1 MRPRLPIAPM
11 VAGRPGRASAQ
22 RGMTLLE
29 VLVASSLAVLLGTL
43 TYGVVSTTVST
54 QDSAIFIQNRF
65 NAARVSIERMRRELT
80 MAFVSLHQADDKR
93 TKTMFQGSKDRLV
106 FDTAAHEPLTKDS
119 RMSDQIEVEYRL
131 ERVQSTDD
139 PDEQVQALVRRVKY
153 HIDANPGEGGKEEV
167 LVENVKSLEF
177 EYFDKYRE
185 DWTDDWD
192 VTIDDAVDM
201 RERLKQLQQ
210 LRESVDAVR
219 EDEQTGVAGVVVADE
234 ADKQVDDAQLELL
247 DGMVLPSRVKMKL
260 VLEDREGYIFPM
272 QSQVEITMTE
282 PLWY

>member
-1 MRPRLPIAPM
+1 MSAASPYR
-11 VAGRPGRASAQ
+11 RARARIQAQ

-43 TYGVVSTTVST
+43 TYGVVTTTVNT

-65 NAARVSIERMRRELT
+65 NSARVAIDRMRRELT

-93 TKTMFQGSKDRLV
+93 TKTLFQGSSDRLV
-106 FDTAAHEPLTKDS
+106 FDTAAHEPLTRDS
-119 RMSDQIEVEYRL
+119 HTSDELEVEYRL
-131 ERVQSTDD
+131 ERVKSSDD
-139 PDEQVQALVRRVKY
+139 PDVYTKALVRRVKF
-153 HIDANPGEGGKEEV
+153 HIDDRPGEGGREEI

-192 VTIDDAVDM
+192 VTIDDAVKM

-210 LRESVDAVR
+210 MRDTVQGVADDES
-219 EDEQTGVAGVVVADE
+219 TGVAGVVVAGE
-234 ADKQVDDAQLELL
+234 ADKQIDDAELELL

-260 VLEDREGYIFPM
+260 VIEDREGYTFPM

>member
-1 MRPRLPIAPM
+1 MSGLPLAH
-11 VAGRPGRASAQ
+11 RARSGE

-54 QDSAIFIQNRF
+54 QEAATFIQNRF
-65 NAARVSIERMRRELT
+65 NAGRVAIERMRKELT

-93 TKTMFQGSKDRLV
+93 TKTLFEGSRDRIV

-119 RMSDQIEVEYRL
+119 HTSDQIEVEYRL
-131 ERVQSTDD
+131 ERVPSSDD
-139 PDEQVQALVRRVKY
+139 PDEQTQALVRRVKY
-153 HIDANPGEGGKEEV
+153 HIDGRAGEGGREEV
-167 LVENVKSLEF
+167 LVENVKTLEF

-185 DWTDDWD
+185 DWTEDWE
-192 VTIDDAVDM
+192 VTIDDAIQM
-201 RERLKQLQQ
+201 RERLKELNQM
-210 LRESVDAVR
+210 RDAAEGVR
-219 EDEQTGVAGVVVADE
+219 DDEQTGVAGVVVAAE

-247 DGMVLPSRVKMKL
+247 DGMVLPSRVKMRL
-260 VLEDREGYIFPM
+260 VIEDRDGYIFPM